1 MILDTNALSALAD
14 KEPELLAKLSSAKVL
29 AVTYLTVGETLFGI
43 LASKKR
49 RELQTWLEAFL
60 ERAKILHCD
69 HATLLHYAQIRDKLK
84 KAGTPIPAN
93 DCWIAAL
100 VRQHRMEILS
110 KGRHFDHVAGIKR
123 IEWQPVS

>member
-14 KEPELLAKLSSAKVL
+14 KDPALLERLSSARVL
-29 AVTYLTVGETLFGI
+29 AVTYVTVGEYLFGI

-49 RELQTWLEAFL
+49 RELQSWLEAFL

-69 HATLLHYAQIRDKLK
+69 HATLLHYAQIRDELK
-84 KAGTPIPAN
+84 KVGKPIPAN

-100 VRQHRMEILS
+100 VRQHRMGILS
-110 KGRHFDHVAGIKR
+110 KDRHFDHVAGIKR
-123 IEWQPVS
+123 IEW